1 MEQLNRIE
9 IQGLVG
15 SVNILL
21 IGDSRMARFSVA
33 TNSAYKSRGDIVVE
47 TTWHEV
53 VAWEG
58 QKGIPTLDIIAK
70 GKPIHVVGRLRR
82 QKYVGSDN
90 VERSTFQILASS
102 VSEVSE

>member
-9 IQGLVG
+9 IQGFVG
-15 SVNILL
+15 TVNILN
-21 IGDSRMARFSVA
+21 IGGDRMARFSVA
-33 TNSAYKSRGDIVVE
+33 TNHVYKSRGDSVID

-58 QKGIPTLDIIAK
+58 LAGIPTLDIIAK

-82 QKYVGSDN
+82 QKYVDSEN
-90 VERSTFQILASS
+90 VERYTCQIMASS
-102 VSEVSE
+102 VSEVQ

>member
-1 MEQLNRIE
+1 MEQLNRVE
-9 IQGLVG
+9 IQGVVG
-15 SVNILL
+15 SVYILP

-33 TNSAYKSRGDIVVE
+33 TNSTYKSRGDIVVE

-70 GKPIHVVGRLRR
+70 GKPIHVVGRLKR
-82 QKYVGSDN
+82 QKYVG
-90 VERSTFQILASS
+90 FQILASS